1 MKKYYNKS
9 FIKFLVVGATN
20 TLVGYIIY
28 LFLLSMMPYS
38 IAYTCTFI
46 LSIGISY
53 LLNSTLVFNAKHSLK
68 KILKFPL
75 IYLMQYCLGLCTL
88 TFLVSFANINQKVA
102 PLIVVLITTPITYI
116 LMKRVFKNEVI

>member
-68 KILKFPL
+68 KLLKFPL

-102 PLIVVLITTPITYI
+102 PIIVVLITTPITYI